1 MAEEVGQAENAGQD
15 RDEFARF
22 KRETWNATD
31 YDSWFKP
38 ARGQVIDSLEKAML
52 EKALAGKK
60 YDRALDV
67 GIGNGRLL
75 PIYSPHAAHITGM
88 DISSEQLEQASQAAT
103 KQGLSFDTK
112 LCKEASRIE
121 LPNESYDLII
131 CSRVLQHVFN
141 WRESVAEFA
150 RILRPGGDLVL
161 LTYNRLSIYGLKKY
175 YQHKFVNPTK
185 GRFQNPAGLS
195 RELRKDGLV
204 IEYFLGGLMGQPD
217 LFSKDLSNTSRAF
230 INSLERLSAVWPVK
244 YLGSRLI
251 IRAHKPS
258 RVRKSD
264 DK

>member
-1 MAEEVGQAENAGQD
+1 MTERVNQD

-38 ARGQVIDSLEKAML
+38 ARGQVIDALEKSAL
-52 EKALAGKK
+52 DKALAGRK

-75 PIYSPHAAHITGM
+75 PVYASHAAHVTGM
-88 DISSEQLEQASQAAT
+88 DISSEQLELATQAAA
-103 KQGLSFDTK
+103 K
-112 LCKEASRIE
+112 LNIPFATVLCQEASRID
-121 LPNESYDLII
+121 LPDNTFDLII

-150 RILRPGGDLVL
+150 RILKPGGDLVL

-185 GRFQNPAGLS
+185 GRFQNPIGLAK
-195 RELRKDGLV
+195 ELKRDGLV
-204 IEYFLGGLMGQPD
+204 IDYFAGGLMGQPD
-217 LFSKDLSNTSRAF
+217 LFSKDLSSSSRDF
-230 INSLERLSAVWPVK
+230 INMLEKLAGVSPVK
-244 YLGSRLI
+244 YLGSRLV
-251 IRAHKPS
+251 IRARKP
-258 RVRKSD
+258 RAQ
-264 DK
+264 

>member
-1 MAEEVGQAENAGQD
+1 MAEKAGQAEELGQD

-38 ARGQVIDSLEKAML
+38 ARGQVIDLLEKAML
-52 EKALAGKK
+52 EKALAGKA

-88 DISSEQLEQASQAAT
+88 DISSEQLDQAAHAAA
-103 KQGLSFDTK
+103 KLGLSFDTK
-112 LCKEASRIE
+112 LCQEASRID
-121 LPNESYDLII
+121 LPNASYDLII

-150 RILRPGGDLVL
+150 RILKPGGDLVL

-185 GRFQNPAGLS
+185 GRFQNPVGLAS
-195 RELRKDGLV
+195 EIKKDGLV
-204 IEYFLGGLMGQPD
+204 IEYFAGGLMGQPD
-217 LFSKDLSNTSRAF
+217 LFSKDLSTTSRGF
-230 INSLERLSAVWPVK
+230 INSLEKLSAVWLIK
-244 YLGSRLI
+244 YVGSRLI
-251 IRAHKPS
+251 IRAHKPINCTTG
-258 RVRKSD
+258 
-264 DK
+264 